1 MRMGLGALFSV
12 ENHGS
17 GLRQEASAEKDP
29 PLHPTSQ
36 AARHYTLAAKES
48 GKSLGQNM
56 G

>member
-1 MRMGLGALFSV
+1 MGLGALFSV
-12 ENHGS
+12 KNHGS
-17 GLRQEASAEKDP
+17 EDP

-48 GKSLGQNM
+48 GKSLEQNM